1 MYYKNPSYKVF
12 YYFNLAVLIGVS
24 ILCILPMIHIFAVS
38 LSGKSA
44 AESNL
49 VTFLPIDFNL
59 DSYARTFEND
69 NFTNAI
75 WTSVMRAIAGTLLSM
90 GVTIMAAFS
99 LSRSSVEF
107 KARVFYVWFFLVIMI
122 FDAGLVPNYLLI
134 QQLGLINSFWV
145 LILPGL
151 VNVWNMILMM
161 NFFRVLPKEL
171 DEAAIMDGASTFR
184 ILFSVY
190 LPISMP
196 AIATISLFTMVGHWN
211 SWFDGMLYLR
221 SQDQWP
227 LATLLQTIVVV
238 QDFSKTGIT
247 PEDMAMLS
255 NRSVKSAQIFIA
267 MLPILLVYPFLQRF
281 FVKGI
286 VLGAVKE

>member
-12 YYFNLAVLIGVS
+12 YYFNLALLIAVS

-49 VTFLPIDFNL
+49 VTFFPIDFNL
-59 DSYARTFEND
+59 ESYARTFEND

-75 WTSVMRAIAGTLLSM
+75 WTSVMRAVIGTVFSM
-90 GVTIMAAFS
+90 AVTIMAAFS

-107 KARVFYVWFFLVIMI
+107 KARVFYVWFFLIIMI

-221 SQDQWP
+221 SQEQWP

-267 MLPILLVYPFLQRF
+267 MLPILIVYPFLQRF

>member
-12 YYFNLAVLIGVS
+12 YYFNLAVLIAVS

-49 VTFLPIDFNL
+49 VTFLPIDFNF

-69 NFTNAI
+69 NFTSAI
-75 WTSVMRAIAGTLLSM
+75 GTSVMRAIIGTVLSM
-90 GVTIMAAFS
+90 TVTIMAAFS
-99 LSRSSVEF
+99 LSRSSFEF

-161 NFFRVLPKEL
+161 NFFRALPKEL
-171 DEAAIMDGASTFR
+171 DEAAIVDGASTFR

-221 SQDQWP
+221 SQEQWP

-247 PEDMAMLS
+247 PEDLALLS